1 MLRTLTGI
9 QSVKS
14 DAFGSHL
21 RGKQCDSCSLIAWF
35 SGQDQPIYRGCR
47 ESRMLI
53 HFPPGGL
60 SVIAE
65 AGREGGSV

>member
-1 MLRTLTGI
+1 MLQTLTGI
-9 QSVKS
+9 QSVKW

-21 RGKQCDSCSLIAWF
+21 RGKQCDSCSLVAWF
-35 SGQDQPIYRGCR
+35 SGQDWPIYWRCH
-47 ESRMLI
+47 ESRMLL